1 MDRERLKGNL
11 DLLLPSVL
19 SSGPAHGYAVLGWA
33 ARAAWRPAARP
44 GPVRAG
50 VVGMSEAGCDLIAGY
65 LDQMRAGLRVPA
77 AQAELI
83 LAEAEDHLCETA
95 AAGREVG
102 MTERAAQEAAISSF
116 GPVRAVVRAH
126 HARRGRLAAAA
137 EAGLAA
143 WKLAAVLLLTSGVTA
158 LAIGTI
164 LWIWPPVVPVTPGS
178 QTPRWPWA
186 AIQRHADVSA
196 VVINPVWRAW
206 AVAAVGGAILLA
218 GCGLILRVRRRRGR
232 GMLLGGLFPMV
243 AAGFFGAVALALAAL
258 SAGGAG
264 VPVPGGLA
272 HGFPAASRPFP
283 AASRPVPASPSPA
296 TPPWPSAWPSPF
308 TWPWPSATPSGW
320 SGRCAASVVTR

>member
-1 MDRERLKGNL
+1 
-11 DLLLPSVL
+11 
-19 SSGPAHGYAVLGWA
+19 
-33 ARAAWRPAARP
+33 
-44 GPVRAG
+44 
-50 VVGMSEAGCDLIAGY
+50 MSEAGCDLIAGY

-143 WKLAAVLLLTSGVTA
+143 WKLAAVLLLTSGVTG

-178 QTPRWPWA
+178 QTPRWPWV

-232 GMLLGGLFPMV
+232 GILLGGLFPMV

-272 HGFPAASRPFP
+272 QVPGGLA
-283 AASRPVPASPSPA
+283 PVPGGLAPGPGVAVAGYPA
-296 TPPWPSAWPSPF
+296 VAVCLAVAVYLALAVGYAIRMVRTLRRERRDQVGTF
-308 TWPWPSATPSGW
+308 
-320 SGRCAASVVTR
+320 GRVLGEG